1 MCTTVMHILL
11 NVFSLL
17 FILFFSKYAQV
28 FPFGSVPLKTYLPDG
43 DIDLTALVLPN
54 AEDALANSVCHVL
67 EMEEQNN
74 EAEFEI
80 KDVQYIH
87 AEVSY
92 FTAAFLFQFSNKLV

>member
-1 MCTTVMHILL
+1 
-11 NVFSLL
+11 
-17 FILFFSKYAQV
+17 V

-43 DIDLTALVLPN
+43 DIDLTALGLPN
-54 AEDALANSVCHVL
+54 AEDALASSVRHVL

-92 FTAAFLFQFSNKLV
+92 FAAVFVFQFITNLLKTSLLRSSYLPSYFCKFFFMN